1 MLFEDKERLDL
12 ISISL
17 FHNLFLL
24 FVLGPLAL
32 VGRSGESE
40 GSPLTIIGNCVLFQV
55 RNIKISCDFIYSTSK
70 RNEYVW
76 PIQLCIPQ
84 ELFIPRFHNCHQEVR
99 LDESRCSLTFVVNES
114 LSLSLS
120 RCSAKR
126 ADISKVSILLA
137 EWWKLVRKE
146 NLFYSPGTIPCLIP
160 SLPRFSWRVR
170 AAASIIRSV
179 SRTVRVATYPR
190 EDQVLE
196 PRLDTYEFIT
206 KTTDNPRRNKIF
218 WTASNAGLVGLVA
231 K

>member
-24 FVLGPLAL
+24 FVLAPLAL

-55 RNIKISCDFIYSTSK
+55 RNIKISRDFIYSTSK

-99 LDESRCSLTFVVNES
+99 LDESRCSFTFVVNES
-114 LSLSLS
+114 LSLSLGL
-120 RCSAKR
+120 RQNR
-126 ADISKVSILLA
+126 TDISKVSILLA
-137 EWWKLVRKE
+137 E
-146 NLFYSPGTIPCLIP
+146 
-160 SLPRFSWRVR
+160 
-170 AAASIIRSV
+170 
-179 SRTVRVATYPR
+179 
-190 EDQVLE
+190 
-196 PRLDTYEFIT
+196 
-206 KTTDNPRRNKIF
+206 
-218 WTASNAGLVGLVA
+218 
-231 K
+231 

>member
-24 FVLGPLAL
+24 FVLAPLAL

-120 RCSAKR
+120 VFGKTYGYLKSFDSSRR
-126 ADISKVSILLA
+126 MMETRSKGESFL
-137 EWWKLVRKE
+137 
-146 NLFYSPGTIPCLIP
+146 
-160 SLPRFSWRVR
+160 LPRNDSMF
-170 AAASIIRSV
+170 
-179 SRTVRVATYPR
+179 
-190 EDQVLE
+190 
-196 PRLDTYEFIT
+196 DT
-206 KTTDNPRRNKIF
+206 
-218 WTASNAGLVGLVA
+218 LVA
-231 K
+231 PIFVTRESRSIDHSSRFENRACRYVPERRPSFRTKAGYVRIYYENDGQSTSK